1 MLSENII
8 DKIYYDYIPLYMRSF
23 FYIHYQVKYYMIHQE
38 LKEIYL
44 NLTENIYYSTLCQT
58 INENYKT
65 IQTFS

>member
-8 DKIYYDYIPLYMRSF
+8 NKIYYDYIPLYMRPF

-44 NLTENIYYSTLCQT
+44 NLTENIFDFEFEFIHATRLPRL
-58 INENYKT
+58 I
-65 IQTFS
+65 